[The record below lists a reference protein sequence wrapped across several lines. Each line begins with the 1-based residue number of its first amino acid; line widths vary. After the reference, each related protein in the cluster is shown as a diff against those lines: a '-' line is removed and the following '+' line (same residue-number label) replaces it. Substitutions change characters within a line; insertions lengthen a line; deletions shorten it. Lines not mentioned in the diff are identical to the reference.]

1 MAIAHD
7 DGARRDFAGNPE
19 HVRLLAAHVEQRG
32 LQLDARMGS
41 WAHMGA
47 VIVDAALQPGMSYS
61 TVAARAR
68 KIRDAW
74 PDAVTLSRGR
84 VLGGRRRAV
93 PAPLSRLRCPGSAVP
108 APLSRLRCPGSAV
121 PAPLCRQ
128 RGASPLSVPPAIPTT
143 MSTGG
148 SLESSGN
155 TAVLMGLAL
164 VSAAIGEPSKHSP
177 NSSSGVYVWVD
188 GPDPDATVL
197 YIGQAGGQ
205 GFGCFAA
212 SVRSAM
218 LEGHTSTAG
227 RAGSSQRSP
236 WARTSYSCSRR
247 ALCCC
252 SPGTRR
258 RPTCWQRRRLPS
270 RSPRPRRCDD
280 RRVASPDRRGGL
292 ASRGANQGAYPL
304 GDRRSRASRS
314 VDPGR
319 RARAAHPAP
328 GEPRPVDVPGAGRPR
343 RRVARP
349 TGTCRLRARC
359 ALLYRGPAG
368 PQPGPRRVA

>member
-121 PAPLCRQ
+121 PAPL
-128 RGASPLSVPPAIPTT
+128 S
-143 MSTGG
+143 
-148 SLESSGN
+148 
-155 TAVLMGLAL
+155 
-164 VSAAIGEPSKHSP
+164 
-177 NSSSGVYVWVD
+177 
-188 GPDPDATVL
+188 
-197 YIGQAGGQ
+197 
-205 GFGCFAA
+205 
-212 SVRSAM
+212 
-218 LEGHTSTAG
+218 
-227 RAGSSQRSP
+227 
-236 WARTSYSCSRR
+236 
-247 ALCCC
+247 
-252 SPGTRR
+252 
-258 RPTCWQRRRLPS
+258 
-270 RSPRPRRCDD
+270 
-280 RRVASPDRRGGL
+280 
-292 ASRGANQGAYPL
+292 
-304 GDRRSRASRS
+304 
-314 VDPGR
+314 
-319 RARAAHPAP
+319 
-328 GEPRPVDVPGAGRPR
+328 
-343 RRVARP
+343 
-349 TGTCRLRARC
+349 RLRCADSAERAPCRC
-359 ALLYRGPAG
+359 RLLYRP
-368 PQPGPRRVA
+368 P